1 MIDVIKIDVPA
12 FLRILELAKEDVDND
27 MDLHDI
33 TERVIEI
40 SQTRTVTM
48 GDYDDIVEFM
58 KAQGDDKSDN
68 QENDELEDIKR
79 LGGITGGKY

>member
-33 TERVIEI
+33 TEKVIEI
-40 SQTRTVTM
+40 SQERTVTM

-58 KAQGDDKSDN
+58 KSQGNDSSEKKP
-68 QENDELEDIKR
+68 DELDDIKR
-79 LGGITGGKY
+79 LGGISSGKY